1 MEVKR
6 DKNLARLFALF
17 LSWVLLV
24 AYLIWAFCRN
34 LSFLTLVWR
43 GLLLFSVTY
52 IVIFYYSLWI
62 ISLGGN
68 KEMEIRDESDSRD

>member
-1 MEVKR
+1 MEIRR

-24 AYLIWAFCRN
+24 AYLIWGFWRN

-43 GLLLFSVTY
+43 GFLLFSVTY